1 MQPFAVLWVHGCGT
15 RVCLPSGVIFN
26 AGFDFN
32 GVFERSKWVKP
43 MILGG
48 WHMKVRIFLGTKRTG
63 RT

>member
-1 MQPFAVLWVHGCGT
+1 
-15 RVCLPSGVIFN
+15 
-26 AGFDFN
+26 
-32 GVFERSKWVKP
+32 VFERSKWVKP